1 MEEHKVLVTDEGE
14 LPNLPEGMKRAT
26 EDEMFQPADAPRVR
40 SFIVLRRREL
50 KEECLGFTHFCFN
63 FKGKISSNSRHTSSS
78 FSRAFIISLE

>member
-40 SFIVLRRREL
+40 SFIV
-50 KEECLGFTHFCFN
+50 
-63 FKGKISSNSRHTSSS
+63 
-78 FSRAFIISLE
+78 FSIVWIT

>member
-1 MEEHKVLVTDEGE
+1 MLVTDEGE

-40 SFIVLRRREL
+40 SFIVVFEKKRAQRRVFRVY
-50 KEECLGFTHFCFN
+50 KFFASIQ
-63 FKGKISSNSRHTSSS
+63 GKISSNSRHTSSS

>member
-40 SFIVLRRREL
+40 SFIVFFEKKRAQRRVFRVY
-50 KEECLGFTHFCFN
+50 KFFN
-63 FKGKISSNSRHTSSS
+63 FLGKISSNSRHTSSS

>member
-14 LPNLPEGMKRAT
+14 LPHLPEGMKRAT

-40 SFIVLRRREL
+40 SFIVFFEKKRAQRRVFRV
-50 KEECLGFTHFCFN
+50 TNFCFN
-63 FKGKISSNSRHTSSS
+63 FKGKISSNSRH

>member
-40 SFIVLRRREL
+40 SFCDYYRYTTIAEVYVFL
-50 KEECLGFTHFCFN
+50 C
-63 FKGKISSNSRHTSSS
+63 
-78 FSRAFIISLE
+78 

>member
-40 SFIVLRRREL
+40 SSFIV
-50 KEECLGFTHFCFN
+50 F
-63 FKGKISSNSRHTSSS
+63 
-78 FSRAFIISLE
+78 